1 MTFSMN
7 SQKMAKT
14 KWTIKSKKKKIRQ
27 QLWLLSKRQHSKRS
41 SMQRRLS
48 MRESVSK
55 ESLSERKERERSKNL
70 TRRWQ

>member
-27 QLWLLSKRQHSKRS
+27 QLWQLSKRQHSKRS